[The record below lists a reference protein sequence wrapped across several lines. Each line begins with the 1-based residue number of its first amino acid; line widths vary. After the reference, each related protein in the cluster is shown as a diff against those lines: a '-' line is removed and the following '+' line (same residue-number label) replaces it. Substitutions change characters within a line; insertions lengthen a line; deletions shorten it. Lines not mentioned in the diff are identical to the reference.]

1 MNLELEELTSKIIEC
16 AITVHKKL
24 GPGFLESV
32 YQSALPVEL
41 VKHGLKIETQKEIKF
56 FTPFNRRLSRF
67 NRFLIL
73 NHGNTEYTDKKSF

>member
-41 VKHGLKIETQKEIKF
+41 VKHGLK
-56 FTPFNRRLSRF
+56 
-67 NRFLIL
+67 
-73 NHGNTEYTDKKSF
+73 